1 MAFTAK
7 DVQALREKTGCGM
20 MDCKKAL
27 SETNGD
33 MEKAIDFLR
42 EKGLATAAK
51 KSGRIASEGMAY
63 AVVDNDKKVGV
74 VVDVNSETDFAAKS
88 DKFIEFV
95 EQVAAVIID
104 QNPADVDA
112 LMAAVFA

>member
-1 MAFTAK
+1 MNFTAQ
-7 DVQALREKTGCGM
+7 DVKELREKTGCGM

-51 KSGRIASEGMAY
+51 KSGRIASE
-63 AVVDNDKKVGV
+63 AVVK
-74 VVDVNSETDFAAKS
+74 A
-88 DKFIEFV
+88 
-95 EQVAAVIID
+95 
-104 QNPADVDA
+104 
-112 LMAAVFA
+112 